1 MFFNVF
7 VGLEW
12 KINTKTKEN
21 DIRQFFFVISLLL
34 HFLSSSFLVKIK
46 REYLL

>member
-21 DIRQFFFVISLLL
+21 DIRQFFFVYIPLAA
-34 HFLSSSFLVKIK
+34 FFIK
-46 REYLL
+46 FIPCEN